1 MDTTENTLA
10 IEPVTMSEVLA
21 SWDHERTDEELRE
34 FLAEKE
40 NSLANVEPQKN
51 RMPFSFL
58 RTINF

>member
-1 MDTTENTLA
+1 MDTTENIAA

-21 SWDHERTDEELRE
+21 SWDQPRTNEELRE

-40 NSLANVEPQKN
+40 NSLANVEAPKN
-51 RMPFSFL
+51 RMPLSFL